1 MRVYICV
8 HEHFIKFILLTF
20 VCAVKLSVDIGAH
33 QPATAPFPTRH
44 SLAFI
49 MVKVIVSLPGSRS
62 STQLV
67 S

>member
-1 MRVYICV
+1 MYMYACVYMCAWTFYKIYFINIC
-8 HEHFIKFILLTF
+8 
-20 VCAVKLSVDIGAH
+20 VDIGAH
-33 QPATAPFPTRH
+33 QPAAAPFPTRH

-62 STQLV
+62 ATQLV